1 VFKKY
6 CEFCKKELEFK
17 NQQAYASHIS
27 IHKAKL
33 KQAKLKPANL
43 FENLIKLTEQ
53 QLEIYKQ
60 LNQSFSE
67 ISKNL
72 EIIKEQQER
81 IIQILTYPKEK

>member
-6 CEFCKKELEFK
+6 CEFCKKEIEFK
-17 NQQAYASHIS
+17 NQQAYASHIAS
-27 IHKAKL
+27 HKIKL
-33 KQAKLKPANL
+33 KSPANL